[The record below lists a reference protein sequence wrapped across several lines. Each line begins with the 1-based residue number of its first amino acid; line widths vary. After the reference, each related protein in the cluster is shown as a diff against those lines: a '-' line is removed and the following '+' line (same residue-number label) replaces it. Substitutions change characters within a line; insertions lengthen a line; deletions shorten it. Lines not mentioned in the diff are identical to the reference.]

1 MQNDTTR
8 KYPRTLNEAFG
19 NYTSQK
25 IEESE
30 YLYTP
35 TEIVMM
41 GLGLIALVLA
51 GVCLVFWFALSQG

>member
-19 NYTSQK
+19 PYAGSE
-25 IEESE
+25 IESDE
-30 YLYTP
+30 YLYMP

-51 GVCLVFWFALSQG
+51 GVCLVFWFALT

>member
-1 MQNDTTR
+1 MQNDTIR

-19 NYTSQK
+19 PYSCSE
-25 IEESE
+25 IESDD

-35 TEIVMM
+35 AEIVML